1 MTNPPSNSEVCPTCG
16 RFYTTYI
23 THGSAQPPTPEC
35 SDPFHAGDSQLTDQ
49 GVRER
54 LRDVVF
60 AEVKSRV
67 FHAAET
73 KSSILEHHAQMVWK
87 RIEPYLD
94 QISAEREKQTILGS
108 EPDGWLGM
116 IYGSLGPHLSITDH
130 GVTLNLPVT
139 KEQSIQIDEWGK
151 KVKWAQGAA
160 KAALRQLAGEDSKR

>member
-1 MTNPPSNSEVCPTCG
+1 MNNPPSNSEVCPTCG

-94 QISAEREKQTILGS
+94 QISAEREKKARVDEVGKYGQWLIAHA
-108 EPDGWLGM
+108 EIPDAR
-116 IYGSLGPHLSITDH
+116 
-130 GVTLNLPVT
+130 TLM
-139 KEQSIQIDEWGK
+139 QY
-151 KVKWAQGAA
+151 KVDRL
-160 KAALRQLAGEDSKR
+160 AALRQPTGDER